1 MLNLW
6 GYPEI
11 SNASPT
17 TRFFYNNIESG
28 NAIFWTV
35 DNGGEL
41 IGELYVFRNL
51 TDMDFADGKETAY
64 LCAFRVREDYRGK
77 GIGSKLLREV
87 LDSLKAAGFKKATI
101 GVGPDEERNIRLYRR
116 FGFTEKVKDC
126 FVDPC
131 AVDENMQPKP
141 DEGFWL
147 LLKEL

>member
-1 MLNLW
+1 M
-6 GYPEI
+6 
-11 SNASPT
+11 
-17 TRFFYNNIESG
+17 
-28 NAIFWTV
+28 
-35 DNGGEL
+35 

>member
-1 MLNLW
+1 
-6 GYPEI
+6 
-11 SNASPT
+11 
-17 TRFFYNNIESG
+17 RFFYNNIESG